1 MTVVCE
7 GSTSESAAVCQ
18 GVGDFGRLV
27 SGLSVCCT
35 PCAFCVD
42 SWRIFHESS
51 ERICRRFATNK
62 KFHPQGGAQQLAV
75 AAQIHRGR
83 EARRPVLG
91 AGSAGPTAPNGARRD
106 QLRRGGGPW
115 LFGFWP
121 GRVRRSFAHVASGR
135 SGHGFCQGGRGVS
148 GDGVRLAEAV
158 VPRVAPP
165 GGDQGA
171 GAHRT
176 KDLDLAQARTKVSDS
191 RNQVR
196 LVKV

>member
-1 MTVVCE
+1 M
-7 GSTSESAAVCQ
+7 
-18 GVGDFGRLV
+18 
-27 SGLSVCCT
+27 
-35 PCAFCVD
+35 
-42 SWRIFHESS
+42 
-51 ERICRRFATNK
+51 
-62 KFHPQGGAQQLAV
+62 
-75 AAQIHRGR
+75 
-83 EARRPVLG
+83 
-91 AGSAGPTAPNGARRD
+91 
-106 QLRRGGGPW
+106 
-115 LFGFWP
+115 
-121 GRVRRSFAHVASGR
+121 
-135 SGHGFCQGGRGVS
+135 S